1 MFGEGRKRASRTA
14 ELSDKDT
21 GFDLGQPGTMSF
33 DAGKPDGNLE
43 AECDG
48 QGVLAMA
55 TPGDRGVS
63 ILSCKIL

>member
-1 MFGEGRKRASRTA
+1 MFGQGCKCASRTA
-14 ELSDKDT
+14 ELSTKDA
-21 GFDLGQPGTMSF
+21 GFDLGQPGTMSV